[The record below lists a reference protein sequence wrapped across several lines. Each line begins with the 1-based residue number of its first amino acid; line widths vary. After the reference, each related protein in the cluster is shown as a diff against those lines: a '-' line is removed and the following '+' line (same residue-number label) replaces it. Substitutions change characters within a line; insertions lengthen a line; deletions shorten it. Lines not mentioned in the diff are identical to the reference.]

1 MSTDKK
7 RSYSKPELKPQ
18 GQVEKI
24 TLGDKK
30 FGVSDGWFFMGSPI
44 ATVS

>member
-1 MSTDKK
+1 MTHDEKK
-7 RSYSKPELKPQ
+7 QYIKPELKPQ

-24 TLGDKK
+24 TLGDKVL
-30 FGVSDGWFFMGSPI
+30 GVSDGWFFMGNSI